1 MRMYN
6 LTAALRAAARCVD
19 IIMYLICERVYVWS
33 LQGGNWS
40 EIPLPVSDSF
50 LPESDRYLN
59 GADWQQALRK
69 ISVPVVLG
77 VTANDG
83 LASLGETTDPTF

>member
-1 MRMYN
+1 
-6 LTAALRAAARCVD
+6 
-19 IIMYLICERVYVWS
+19 
-33 LQGGNWS
+33 
-40 EIPLPVSDSF
+40 VSDSF

-83 LASLGETTDPTF
+83 LASLGETQSSNFLMLNVTFETHQPTWAHVQSSGNVSSKLRNIRRINRRTPSE